1 MTSSDAMTIA
11 TAYGLNIITAAV
23 ILIVG
28 WWFSGKAAAAIRK
41 MLRKAP
47 WMDDTLL
54 PLAGTVVK
62 YTIIIITILAVL
74 DRFGVETTS
83 IIAVLGA
90 AGLAI
95 GLALQGT
102 LSNVAAGVM
111 LLVLRPFRV
120 GDAIEVA
127 GQAGTVKKIDLF
139 TVELHSANNVF
150 ISIPNSTVWNS
161 TIVNYSRN
169 PTRRIDLTIGI
180 GYDDDIDC
188 AMKVLEDI
196 LSADERI
203 LSDPAPMTA
212 VKALGESSVDLAVR
226 AHTKTADYWAVQFEL
241 QKTIKQR
248 FDAEKISIPY
258 PQRDI
263 HMIGEKAPAAK
274 KTTTRRKTAA
284 SKKQA

>member
-1 MTSSDAMTIA
+1 MSTSDAVTMI
-11 TAYGLNIITAAV
+11 TAYGIDFITAII
-23 ILIVG
+23 ILVVG
-28 WWFSGKAAAAIRK
+28 WWFSGRAANAIRK
-41 MLRKAP
+41 ILRKAP

-54 PLAGTVVK
+54 PLAGTIVK
-62 YTIIIITILAVL
+62 YTVIIVTVLAVL

-139 TVELHSANNVF
+139 TVELHSANNIF

-180 GYDDDIDC
+180 GYDDDIDH

-196 LSADERI
+196 LGADERI
-203 LSDPAPMTA
+203 LPDPAPMTA

-226 AHTKTADYWAVQFEL
+226 AHTKTTDYWGVLFDL

-263 HMIGEKAPAAK
+263 HMITEKTPAVK
-274 KTTTRRKTAA
+274 KPATRRKTAT